1 MPQSVEHQKKCIK
14 ALNQLELQQR
24 NSIIGQKLNIVDP
37 AWDGIEARAKYLE
50 QTLKISFEKCSVKE
64 NQQNSSSKSKDPN
77 QPPTRVLF
85 CEEIS
90 ELAASQLPDLWRIGQ
105 AYFTGEL
112 KGATEPKTSSFK
124 RIILNSIE
132 QFCNYLRAALLPNM
146 KNISGITWPNN
157 SSSAIHQYTPWIPHC
172 LKNVR
177 ISYATLI
184 RLDMPSEALD
194 IILKLIDEIRLY
206 CASTIFKKS
215 VEKVEKLGKKE
226 TWEMNVSDFPGA
238 TILSS
243 FLEEIIVETLEEAQN
258 TCLTS
263 EVREGSL
270 LEPQSEGQREIS
282 QKLQDILNEFCV
294 RIKQLAD
301 EQCDYDRGTI
311 SQLIGFSSPATSLS
325 ESKDNLGSGS
335 VPYEQR
341 LLCCLANCVYCTKI
355 FFPHIGTLFVKY
367 GYPLPKLAIDSSKS
381 NCNQLFA
388 EILETYVVHKTD
400 PLVGT
405 IEPSM
410 YIGVFQ
416 WNKSQ
421 QIGNLR
427 PYAHECMDNL
437 IGVYSEIFSICPSL
451 LRPVLEPIIQIVA
464 EELARTLICVQS
476 FSATGAIQA
485 NVDIRLIRDT
495 VKLYSNEAAKAYF
508 IEALDSIPELSEEG
522 KRFVQLIYLVDDF
535 LIIFVLQKI
544 R

>member
-50 QTLKISFEKCSVKE
+50 QTLKFSFEKCSVKE
-64 NQQNSSSKSKDPN
+64 NQQNNSSSKSKDPN
-77 QPPTRVLF
+77 LPPNRVLF

-226 TWEMNVSDFPGA
+226 TWEINVSDFPGA

-243 FLEEIIVETLEEAQN
+243 FLEEIIVETLEEAQSS
-258 TCLTS
+258 CLTP

-270 LEPQSEGQREIS
+270 LEPQSDGQREIS
-282 QKLQDILNEFCV
+282 QKLQDILNAFCV
-294 RIKQLAD
+294 IIESLAD
-301 EQCDYDRGTI
+301 QQCDEERQASSTI
-311 SQLIGFSSPATSLS
+311 SQLIGFSTPVTNLS
-325 ESKDNLGSGS
+325 GSKDNLGNCS

-341 LLCCLANCVYCTKI
+341 LLCCLANCVYSTKI
-355 FFPHIGTLFVKY
+355 FFPHLGTLFVKY

-388 EILETYVVHKTD
+388 TILETYVEHKSD

-410 YIGVFQ
+410 YIGIFQ

-421 QIGNLR
+421 QLGNLR

-437 IGVYSEIFSICPSL
+437 IGVYSEIFSISPSL

-464 EELARTLICVQS
+464 EELSRILTCVQS

-495 VKLYSNEAAKAYF
+495 VKLYSNEASKASF
-508 IEALDSIPELSEEG
+508 VEALDSIPELSEEG
-522 KRFVQLIYLVDDF
+522 KRFVFF
-535 LIIFVLQKI
+535 LIFFF
-544 R
+544 